1 MSGMDIPLPEFEPR
15 LQRRYQQLVK
25 EHLHTSERE
34 AAGARALPS
43 VNEAFASTQAAW
55 RYYANPAVTL
65 PGLAAPLQAQARRD
79 LPKVCRH
86 YGLILHDWSDLLYGS
101 HTSKR
106 DRKQIGKDEGYELA
120 TALLIN
126 DQTGAPLVPVSLGL
140 WANDGWHTTH
150 QVQPRKDLSPLG
162 LTSELMDVLREQSWV
177 LPLVHI
183 IDREGDSVFHYRQWQ
198 AQGHLFLVRAN
209 EGQRVVW
216 DQRTL
221 LLREVAA
228 QLELRG
234 SQAVEVSASVIG
246 QLLVGQTQIVIDR
259 PAFPRA
265 RQGRRRWIKG
275 EPIKLRLLFCQVRLP
290 DETLLA
296 EWYLLSNVE
305 PQVTAEQ
312 LAEWYYW
319 RWRVESYFKL
329 LKSHGFQIEQWKQT
343 TAEAIAKRL
352 LVAAM
357 ACVVVWHLQ
366 RAKEPETVALRD
378 LLIRLSGRQVRR
390 GQATAPA
397 LLAGWWTFLAAIELL
412 NHYDLS
418 DLKRMARLAVPGYS

>member
-1 MSGMDIPLPEFEPR
+1 
-15 LQRRYQQLVK
+15 
-25 EHLHTSERE
+25 
-34 AAGARALPS
+34 
-43 VNEAFASTQAAW
+43 
-55 RYYANPAVTL
+55 
-65 PGLAAPLQAQARRD
+65 LAAPLQEQARLA
-79 LPKVCRH
+79 LPRVCRR
-86 YGLILHDWSDLLYGS
+86 YGLVIHDWSNLLYGS
-101 HTSKR
+101 HTSKA
-106 DRKQIGKDEGYELA
+106 DRKQIGKDQGYELA
-120 TALLIN
+120 TALLIS
-126 DQTGAPLVPVSLGL
+126 DQTGAPIVPLSLGL
-140 WANDGWHTTH
+140 WANDGWHPTH
-150 QVQPRKDLSPLG
+150 QAQPRTDLSPLG
-162 LTSELMDVLREQSWV
+162 LTSQVMNLLLEQSWS
-177 LPLVHI
+177 LPLLHL

-198 AQGHLFLVRAN
+198 AAGHLFLVRAN

-216 DQRTL
+216 DQRTQ

-234 SQAVEVSASVIG
+234 SQAVEVSAGVIG

-259 PAFPRA
+259 SAFPRA

-275 EPIKLRLLFCQVRLP
+275 EPIKLRLILCQVRLP

-296 EWYLLSNVE
+296 EWYLFSNVGPE
-305 PQVTAEQ
+305 VTAAQ

-319 RWRVESYFKL
+319 RWRIESYFKL

-366 RAKEPETVALRD
+366 RATGPEEVELRD

-390 GQATAPA
+390 GQVTAPA
-397 LLAGWWTFLAAIELL
+397 LLAGLWTFLAAIELL
-412 NHYDLS
+412 NHYDLT

>member
-1 MSGMDIPLPEFEPR
+1 
-15 LQRRYQQLVK
+15 
-25 EHLHTSERE
+25 
-34 AAGARALPS
+34 
-43 VNEAFASTQAAW
+43 
-55 RYYANPAVTL
+55 
-65 PGLAAPLQAQARRD
+65 
-79 LPKVCRH
+79 
-86 YGLILHDWSDLLYGS
+86 
-101 HTSKR
+101 
-106 DRKQIGKDEGYELA
+106 
-120 TALLIN
+120 
-126 DQTGAPLVPVSLGL
+126 
-140 WANDGWHTTH
+140 
-150 QVQPRKDLSPLG
+150 
-162 LTSELMDVLREQSWV
+162 

-397 LLAGWWTFLAAIELL
+397 LLAGLWTFLAAIELL